1 MLYYYIIKT
10 IEVTYLQKKK
20 EAYYV
25 NVYTL
30 RDKTTKSIKIETW
43 RSFKEEKNV
52 LGITDSD
59 IFQIQMILYDPNKEN
74 KQK

>member
-1 MLYYYIIKT
+1 M
-10 IEVTYLQKKK
+10 KKK
-20 EAYYV
+20 EEEYYI

-30 RDKTTKSIKIETW
+30 KDKTTKFIKIETW

-59 IFQIQMILYDPNKEN
+59 IFQIQMILYDPNKDN

>member
-1 MLYYYIIKT
+1 
-10 IEVTYLQKKK
+10 
-20 EAYYV
+20 
-25 NVYTL
+25 VYTL
-30 RDKTTKSIKIETW
+30 KDKTTKSIKIETR

-59 IFQIQMILYDPNKEN
+59 IFQIQMVLYDPNKDN

>member
-1 MLYYYIIKT
+1 M
-10 IEVTYLQKKK
+10 KKK
-20 EAYYV
+20 EEEYYI

-30 RDKTTKSIKIETW
+30 KDKTTKSIKIETW

-59 IFQIQMILYDPNKEN
+59 IFQIQMILYDPNKDN

>member
-1 MLYYYIIKT
+1 MQMLGVIM
-10 IEVTYLQKKK
+10 KKK
-20 EAYYV
+20 EEEYYI

-30 RDKTTKSIKIETW
+30 KDKTTKSIKIETW

-59 IFQIQMILYDPNKEN
+59 IFQIQMILYDPNKDN

>member
-1 MLYYYIIKT
+1 M
-10 IEVTYLQKKK
+10 QKKK
-20 EAYYV
+20 EVFYV
-25 NVYTL
+25 HVYTL
-30 RDKTTKSIKIETW
+30 KDKTTKSIKIETR

-59 IFQIQMILYDPNKEN
+59 IFQIQMVLYDPNKDN